1 MFGMGVFIFGQFLG
15 LRNCCPSEL
24 GTRVVGMRPIARHNK
39 FGSETMSLHG
49 FPQRLRIQTCY
60 KIR

>member
-24 GTRVVGMRPIARHNK
+24 GTRVVGMRPIARHK
-39 FGSETMSLHG
+39 ACKMEHMRVVVVVGLKEG
-49 FPQRLRIQTCY
+49 
-60 KIR
+60 